1 MKKIIILFGIFL
13 LASCGGGGG
22 GSSASSVNNNGF
34 AVSTIS
40 SGAGDLTSYL
50 WHLNNTGNS
59 NDFFSLNAGVNGE
72 DINMGAIT
80 QTGTG
85 IIVAVVDDGLEITH
99 EDLKDNVVAGGS
111 YDFTDG
117 DTNPTLITSNGGHGT
132 SVAGLI
138 AASNNSPTNI
148 GGKGVAP
155 NAKLK
160 GFNLLKDYSIS
171 NTTDALGDAA
181 YAQNVA
187 IFNQSYGYG
196 TTYDFP
202 INSTIE
208 SQMIDSTT
216 NLRGGKGAIFVKS
229 AGNGFDKI
237 TNNGVVIFN
246 CNSYLNRPNLTC
258 QNSNMDPSNTIPYNI
273 VVGAV
278 NADGKKSSYSTAGSS
293 IWIASTGGE
302 YGITKTAMLTTDQS
316 GCDRGYSKLGATK
329 NAFEDNS
336 NGDNPSCNY
345 TSVFNGTSSA
355 APVLSG
361 VVALMLEA
369 NPNLTWRDVKH
380 ILATTAEKIDAS
392 IATTTIVIGGGNYD
406 AEPAWLTNTAG
417 YNFHNYYGFGRV
429 DAARAVASATSYVL
443 GSLGTWTI
451 SSWENKNVGFAVP
464 DDNVNGI
471 TSTIATVVNKTIEAV
486 QIKVDIA
493 HTYTGE
499 LAIELTSSSST
510 KSVLFNPYNAFS
522 NDENLDMVLTTNAFY
537 GENSQGTWT
546 IKVIDSNSG
555 DIGTLNNWQIRFFGH

>member
-80 QTGTG
+80 QAGTG

-160 GFNLLKDYSIS
+160 GFNALQNQAENNFIKSLGG
-171 NTTDALGDAA
+171 DALSSD
-181 YAQNVA
+181 VD
-187 IFNQSYGYG
+187 IFNQSYGYSNSD
-196 TTYDFP
+196 DFL
-202 INSTIE
+202 ISSTVE
-208 SQMIDSTT
+208 ANYKNGVE
-216 NLRGGKGAIFVKS
+216 NLRSGKGAIYIKA
-229 AGNGFDKI
+229 AGNGYSEFGSVKCSS
-237 TNNGVVIFN
+237 TN
-246 CNSYLNRPNLTC
+246 YAQTTC
-258 QNSNMDPSNTIPYNI
+258 QNSNMDPEASIPYNI

-302 YGITKTAMLTTDQS
+302 DGSTNPAMLTTDQS
-316 GCDRGYSKLGATK
+316 GCDRGYSKSNSTK
-329 NAFEDNS
+329 NAFEDNT
-336 NGDNPSCNY
+336 NGLNPSCNY
-345 TSVFNGTSSA
+345 TSGFNGTSSA

-392 IATTTIVIGGGNYD
+392 IATTTIVIGGNNYD
-406 AEPAWLTNTAG
+406 AEPAWLTNAAG

-429 DAARAVASATSYVL
+429 DATRAVASATSYVL
-443 GSLGTWTI
+443 GSLGTFSQTN
-451 SSWENKNVGFAVP
+451 S
-464 DDNVNGI
+464 I
-471 TSTIATVVNKTIEAV
+471 TSTVNSTIPDNNISGISNTINTASTLTIEAV
-486 QIKVDIA
+486 QIKVNIT
-493 HTYTGE
+493 HPYTGE
-499 LAIELTSSSST
+499 LAVELTSPSGT
-510 KSVLFNPYNAFS
+510 KSVLFNMFNGFGSS
-522 NDENLDMVLTTNAFY
+522 NNLNMVLLSNAFY
-537 GENSQGTWT
+537 GESATGNWT
-546 IKVIDSNSG
+546 IKVIDG
-555 DIGTLNNWQIRFFGH
+555 DIRSFGTRMLNNWHIRFFGH

>member
-1 MKKIIILFGIFL
+1 MRIIIFL
-13 LASCGGGGG
+13 LLSLSLISCGGGGG
-22 GSSASSVNNNGF
+22 SSSCGNCGFNIGTVASGVGNLS
-34 AVSTIS
+34 AH
-40 SGAGDLTSYL
+40 L
-50 WHLNNTGNS
+50 WHINNTGMQQAFATNPGT
-59 NDFFSLNAGVNGE
+59 AGE
-72 DINMGAIT
+72 DINFGATT

-155 NAKLK
+155 SAKLK
-160 GFNLLKDYSIS
+160 GFNALQNQAENNFIKSLGG
-171 NTTDALGDAA
+171 DALSSD
-181 YAQNVA
+181 VD
-187 IFNQSYGYG
+187 IFNQSYGYSNSD
-196 TTYDFP
+196 DFL
-202 INSTIE
+202 ISSTVE
-208 SQMIDSTT
+208 ANYKNGVE
-216 NLRGGKGAIFVKS
+216 NLRSGKGAIYIKA
-229 AGNGFDKI
+229 AGNGYSEFGSVKCSS
-237 TNNGVVIFN
+237 TN
-246 CNSYLNRPNLTC
+246 YAQTTC
-258 QNSNMDPSNTIPYNI
+258 QNSNMDPEASIPYNI

-302 YGITKTAMLTTDQS
+302 YGSTKPAMLTTDQS
-316 GCDRGYSKLGATK
+316 GCDRGYSKSGAIK
-329 NAFEDNS
+329 NDFEDNT
-336 NGDNPSCNY
+336 NGFNPSCNY
-345 TSVFNGTSSA
+345 TSGFNGTSSA

-429 DAARAVASATSYVL
+429 DATRAVASATSYVL
-443 GSLGTWTI
+443 GSLGTFSQTNW
-451 SSWENKNVGFAVP
+451 A
-464 DDNVNGI
+464 
-471 TSTIATVVNKTIEAV
+471 TSTVNSFIPDNHTSGVSDTINTASTLTIETV
-486 QIKVDIA
+486 QIKVSIT
-493 HTYTGE
+493 HPYTGE
-499 LAIELTSSSST
+499 IAIELTSPSGT
-510 KSVLFNPYNAFS
+510 KSVLFNMFNGFGSS
-522 NDENLDMVLTTNAFY
+522 NNLNMVLLSNAFY
-537 GENSQGTWT
+537 GESATGNWT
-546 IKVIDSNSG
+546 IKVIDG
-555 DIGTLNNWQIRFFGH
+555 DIRSFGTRMLNNWHIRFFGH